1 MFSEGGV
8 PPGRDYRSLSKL
20 LLVIEVVS
28 LAMHLVLQG
37 EVESDVLHPLIGEGL
52 CAGFIFLL
60 LDVFDHIRE
69 PHRQAVVAAKV
80 FRVRPL

>member
-1 MFSEGGV
+1 MEFHPDALPV
-8 PPGRDYRSLSKL
+8 PLKL
-20 LLVIEVVS
+20 LLVVEVVS

-52 CAGFIFLL
+52 CVGFIFLL
-60 LDVFDHIRE
+60 LDIFDHIRE

-80 FRVRPL
+80 FRVRPVI

>member
-1 MFSEGGV
+1 
-8 PPGRDYRSLSKL
+8 
-20 LLVIEVVS
+20 
-28 LAMHLVLQG
+28 MHLVLQG